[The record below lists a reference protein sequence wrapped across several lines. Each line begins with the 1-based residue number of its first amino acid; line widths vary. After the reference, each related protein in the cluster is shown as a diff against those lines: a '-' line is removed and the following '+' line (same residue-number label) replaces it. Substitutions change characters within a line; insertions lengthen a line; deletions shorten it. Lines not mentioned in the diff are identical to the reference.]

1 MKVNFDSVSFG
12 CKNVCYHNSTH
23 NIKEVFDD
31 DGRKLLR
38 RIKYDKQCRDVDC
51 VEFNSDKKVISHLH
65 KEYTPDGCI
74 ETYKSRTQEYIRVIK
89 TFVKDSYTHYVE
101 KFTSKTSPEKSYV
114 NEFIRDIKGNLV
126 KIINNGKI
134 INLK

>member
-12 CKNVCYHNSTH
+12 CKNICYHDSTH

-51 VEFNSDKKVISHLH
+51 EEFNSDKKVISHMH

-89 TFVKDSYTHYVE
+89 TFVQDSYIHHVE

-114 NEFIRDIKGNLV
+114 NEFISDKLGKLV
-126 KIINNGKI
+126 KIINNGKV